1 MTEKEPTAGEKD
13 AETMGADDP
22 YDLKGLLKRLG
33 GSQSDHWNKVLID
46 QTVHTLGLNRS
57 DGEARERR
65 HRAALAGLIGIGPQD
80 EMEGMIAAQL
90 IATHNATMECYRR
103 AMIADQTATA
113 HGTDSRGAGART

>member
-1 MTEKEPTAGEKD
+1 MTEKEPPPGEKD

-46 QTVHTLGLNRS
+46 QTVHTLGLNRC

-65 HRAALAGLIGIGPQD
+65 HRATLAGLIGIG
-80 EMEGMIAAQL
+80 AA
-90 IATHNATMECYRR
+90 R
-103 AMIADQTATA
+103 
-113 HGTDSRGAGART
+113 